1 MIRPRVVRLLA
12 AALGLAFCASLPFRG
27 TSAVQPATARPE
39 HWPQA
44 SSPAALTDAR
54 TEALIADLLA
64 GMTLEEKV
72 GQVIQADIAA
82 ITPEDLREYP
92 LGSIL
97 AGGSSAPNGDD
108 RASPAEWL
116 ALARAF
122 RAVAAERRP
131 GRTPVPPIL
140 GIDAVHGHNNVVGA
154 TVFPHNIGLG
164 AARDAG
170 LVRRVAEATAEEVAV
185 TGFDWTFAPT
195 LAVPRDDRWG
205 RTYEGYAEDPEIVAA
220 YSGPAIEGLQ
230 GGLVGG
236 RPLAPGQIA
245 ASAKHFLAD
254 GGTAGG
260 KDQGDAAIGEE
271 ELVGVH
277 AAGYPPAVEA
287 GALTVMASYSSWNG
301 VKNHANRTL
310 LTDVLK
316 GRMGFKGFVVG
327 DWNGHGQVEGCTN
340 ESCPAAFNAGLD
352 MFMAPDGWKGL
363 YANTL
368 GQARSGEIPTARLD
382 DAVRRILRVKAKV
395 GLFEAERR
403 PMEGRFDR
411 LGAPEHRGTAREAV
425 RKSLVLLK
433 NNGGVLPLRASARVL
448 VAGDGAD
455 DIGKQS
461 GGWTLSW
468 QGSGNTNA
476 HFPNGESVYRG
487 LAEALAT
494 GGGTAEL
501 RPDGSFASRP
511 EAAVVVFGEEP
522 YAETRGDVATLEYQ
536 PGGKRDLALLR
547 KLKAEGIPVVAV
559 FLSGRPLWTN
569 PEINAAD
576 AFVAAWLPGS
586 EGGGVA
592 DLLVR
597 RPDGSANHDFVGK
610 LSYSWPRTP
619 ASSPL
624 NRGDPGY
631 DPLFAY
637 GCGLTYADRVEIP
650 ALPES

>member
-1 MIRPRVVRLLA
+1 
-12 AALGLAFCASLPFRG
+12 
-27 TSAVQPATARPE
+27 
-39 HWPQA
+39 
-44 SSPAALTDAR
+44 
-54 TEALIADLLA
+54 
-64 GMTLEEKV
+64 
-72 GQVIQADIAA
+72 
-82 ITPEDLREYP
+82 
-92 LGSIL
+92 
-97 AGGSSAPNGDD
+97 
-108 RASPAEWL
+108 
-116 ALARAF
+116 
-122 RAVAAERRP
+122 
-131 GRTPVPPIL
+131 
-140 GIDAVHGHNNVVGA
+140 
-154 TVFPHNIGLG
+154 
-164 AARDAG
+164 
-170 LVRRVAEATAEEVAV
+170 VAV

-236 RPLAPGQIA
+236 RPLAPGRIA

-260 KDQGDAAIGEE
+260 RDQGDAAIGEE

-277 AAGYPPAVEA
+277 AAGYPPAIEA

-316 GRMGFKGFVVG
+316 GRMGFEGFVVG
-327 DWNGHGQVEGCTN
+327 DWNGHGQVEGCTD

-468 QGSGNTNA
+468 QGTGNTNA
-476 HFPNGESVYRG
+476 HFPNGQSVYRG
-487 LAEALAT
+487 LAEALAA

-522 YAETRGDVATLEYQ
+522 YAETRGDVATVEYQ

-597 RPDGSANHDFVGK
+597 RPDGSANHDFAGK
-610 LSYSWPRTP
+610 LPYSWPGTQ

-637 GCGLTYADRVEIP
+637 GYGLTYADRVEIP

>member
-1 MIRPRVVRLLA
+1 
-12 AALGLAFCASLPFRG
+12 
-27 TSAVQPATARPE
+27 
-39 HWPQA
+39 
-44 SSPAALTDAR
+44 
-54 TEALIADLLA
+54 
-64 GMTLEEKV
+64 MTLEEKV

-236 RPLAPGQIA
+236 RPLAPGRIA

-260 KDQGDAAIGEE
+260 RDQGDAAIGEE

-277 AAGYPPAVEA
+277 AAGYPPAIEA

-316 GRMGFKGFVVG
+316 GRMGFEGFVVG
-327 DWNGHGQVEGCTN
+327 DWNGHGQVEGCTD

-352 MFMAPDGWKGL
+352 MFMAPDGWKGS
-363 YANTL
+363 T
-368 GQARSGEIPTARLD
+368 PTR
-382 DAVRRILRVKAKV
+382 
-395 GLFEAERR
+395 
-403 PMEGRFDR
+403 
-411 LGAPEHRGTAREAV
+411 
-425 RKSLVLLK
+425 
-433 NNGGVLPLRASARVL
+433 
-448 VAGDGAD
+448 
-455 DIGKQS
+455 
-461 GGWTLSW
+461 
-468 QGSGNTNA
+468 
-476 HFPNGESVYRG
+476 
-487 LAEALAT
+487 
-494 GGGTAEL
+494 
-501 RPDGSFASRP
+501 
-511 EAAVVVFGEEP
+511 
-522 YAETRGDVATLEYQ
+522 
-536 PGGKRDLALLR
+536 
-547 KLKAEGIPVVAV
+547 
-559 FLSGRPLWTN
+559 SGRP
-569 PEINAAD
+569 ARAR
-576 AFVAAWLPGS
+576 S
-586 EGGGVA
+586 
-592 DLLVR
+592 R
-597 RPDGSANHDFVGK
+597 RPGWTTPCGASCGSRRRSGCSRPSAARWRAASTGWARP
-610 LSYSWPRTP
+610 SIAAPPARRYASRWCCSRTTAASCRCGRPRACWWPATVP
-619 ASSPL
+619 
-624 NRGDPGY
+624 
-631 DPLFAY
+631 
-637 GCGLTYADRVEIP
+637 TT
-650 ALPES
+650 